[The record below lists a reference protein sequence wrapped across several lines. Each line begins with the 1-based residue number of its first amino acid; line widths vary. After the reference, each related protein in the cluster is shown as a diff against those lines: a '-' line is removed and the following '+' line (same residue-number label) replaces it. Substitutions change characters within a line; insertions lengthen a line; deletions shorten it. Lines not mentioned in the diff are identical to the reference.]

1 VVRSP
6 ACEGRAAVVLLLTLL
21 IALADPGRCDEVTP
35 QALLGEAAAAAA
47 RSRDPQAR
55 ALCLAEIGATWA
67 PLDESKYQD
76 SIRQALECAGHTDGE
91 MTHALSLR
99 SIALRIARVDK
110 EAALVVLGEA
120 LRVQEALTSSLERA
134 VALREIVAVGYHL
147 GLPDADA
154 RAAAALEVADK
165 AEDPGARVGCLRDLG
180 LELLRHNPDV
190 SREALR
196 RARKALDDFPGD
208 DPTEPLH
215 RAELAGVWALVDVDV
230 ATKLVERIE
239 DGATRTVAVGMVA
252 RAVATQDP
260 ERALVIARGIGDEA
274 ERAHVVAVSA
284 AAIPADMAATA
295 ATLGRMAVE
304 MVAGVPGER
313 AEATRAQA
321 ARAMAR
327 AAEQEAVELAKS
339 ITGEDMRG
347 EALCG
352 VAERVMEHD
361 ATLAATLL
369 GEVDD
374 PVLTDPLVARICVHL
389 AGSDP
394 QAAAS
399 LARTVVGR
407 TQRVQALTGIAGVLI
422 AARLAEAQTP

>member
-1 VVRSP
+1 M
-6 ACEGRAAVVLLLTLL
+6 VLLLTLL
-21 IALADPGRCDEVTP
+21 VALADPGRCDEVTP
-35 QALLGEAAAAAA
+35 EALLGEAAAAAA

-67 PLDESKYQD
+67 PLNKVKYQD
-76 SIRQALECAGHTDGE
+76 NIRQALECAGYTDGE

-99 SIALRIARVDK
+99 SIALRVARVDK
-110 EAALVVLGEA
+110 EAALAVLDEA
-120 LRVQEALTSSLERA
+120 LRVQEALKSSLESA
-134 VALREIVAVGYHL
+134 VALREIVAVGYQL

-154 RAAAALEVADK
+154 KAAAALETAEK
-165 AEDPGARVGCLRDLG
+165 AEDPAARVGCLRDLG

-196 RARKALDDFPGD
+196 SARKALDDLPRD

-215 RAELAGVWALVDVDV
+215 RAELAGVWALLDVDV

-239 DGATRTVAVGMVA
+239 EDATRTVAVGMVA
-252 RAVATQDP
+252 RAVATKDP
-260 ERALVIARGIGDEA
+260 ETALVIAQGIGDEA

-284 AAIPADMAATA
+284 AAIPAEMAATA

-339 ITGEDMRG
+339 ITIEDVRG

-352 VAERVMEHD
+352 VAERVMERD

-369 GEVDD
+369 GEVED
-374 PVLTDPLVARICVHL
+374 PVLTDPVVARICVRL
-389 AGSDP
+389 AATDP
-394 QAAAS
+394 QAAVS
-399 LARTVVGR
+399 LARTIVGR
-407 TQRVQALTGIAGVLI
+407 TQRVQALAGIAGALI
-422 AARLAEAQTP
+422 AAQSAEAQTP